1 MTGQYTRQNVAV
13 TASFQNTTFTPVLLF
28 IPSLRE
34 QSPSL
39 QGTLSLSVAGSY
51 ERPVGNVSGSNLSG
65 ALGSISLSIP
75 ALSGQ
80 LPDSGLFSVQ
90 APVQA
95 GGALGADGNVKVTG
109 RLDNLNLKALSVL
122 YSGVLIPQGL
132 GRVENVQ
139 ATVSQVNAGQP
150 GEGYTLTA
158 QAVGGL
164 GVGSLNVQGSLSPLY
179 DLKASA
185 RNFNLPISVIYGRQ
199 SRINADLSIAEQGR
213 AGADGPILITGA
225 VNVASLV
232 LGTGGASTA
241 VLPAPASVGA
251 AAGGGASSEPGVNYA
266 SPLPEELTTFPRP
279 QQQAAVKKVSPLL
292 SRLTFQNIPI
302 SAPGG
307 IRVDESIARAELSG
321 SLVLSGTGSAPRLLG
336 EVKAIRGTVDLRDN
350 SFAIDSGSAVFG
362 GASLYP
368 VLSVSAT
375 GDVPLGAGGLVG
387 VNLALDGRFG
397 PQPGGS
403 NALTINT
410 RLSCVRNCVS
420 SVADLSSSNP
430 NAEAQLYSLVAVGTP
445 NLASLPSNLGT
456 LGTSALKTALN
467 LFVLGEVQRNIAR
480 ALGVDVFRINAALP
494 GENGSTGFGATF
506 TVGSYLTRQLYLQY
520 QVDLTGLGLI
530 NATYTTP
537 NNLFTLKAGT
547 TIQGVDLN
555 SLNLSFSAAYN
566 FTNRSSVQ
574 LGVASGD
581 STKINFGYVYRW

>member
-1 MTGQYTRQNVAV
+1 M
-13 TASFQNTTFTPVLLF
+13 
-28 IPSLRE
+28 
-34 QSPSL
+34 
-39 QGTLSLSVAGSY
+39 
-51 ERPVGNVSGSNLSG
+51 
-65 ALGSISLSIP
+65 
-75 ALSGQ
+75 
-80 LPDSGLFSVQ
+80 
-90 APVQA
+90 
-95 GGALGADGNVKVTG
+95 
-109 RLDNLNLKALSVL
+109 
-122 YSGVLIPQGL
+122 
-132 GRVENVQ
+132 
-139 ATVSQVNAGQP
+139 
-150 GEGYTLTA
+150 
-158 QAVGGL
+158 
-164 GVGSLNVQGSLSPLY
+164 
-179 DLKASA
+179 
-185 RNFNLPISVIYGRQ
+185 PISVIYGRQ
-199 SRINADLSIAEQGR
+199 SRINADVSIAEQGR
-213 AGADGPILITGA
+213 PGADGPILVTGA

-241 VLPAPASVGA
+241 ALPAPASAGA
-251 AAGGGASSEPGVNYA
+251 SAGGSSSEPGVNYA
-266 SPLPEELTTFPRP
+266 SPLPDELTTFPKT
-279 QQQAAVKKVSPLL
+279 QQQLAGKKVSPLL

-321 SLVLSGTGSAPRLLG
+321 NLVLSGTGSAPRLLG

-350 SFAIDSGSAVFG
+350 SFAIDTGSAVFG
-362 GASLYP
+362 GTSLYP

-375 GDVPLGAGGLVG
+375 GDVPLPPGNQGGGGLVG

-397 PQPGGS
+397 PQPDGS

-410 RLSCVRNCVS
+410 RLSCVSNCTS
-420 SVADLSSSNP
+420 SAADLSSANP

-445 NLASLPSNLGT
+445 DLASLPSNLGT

-547 TIQGVDLN
+547 TIQGLDLN

-574 LGVASGD
+574 LGVASSD